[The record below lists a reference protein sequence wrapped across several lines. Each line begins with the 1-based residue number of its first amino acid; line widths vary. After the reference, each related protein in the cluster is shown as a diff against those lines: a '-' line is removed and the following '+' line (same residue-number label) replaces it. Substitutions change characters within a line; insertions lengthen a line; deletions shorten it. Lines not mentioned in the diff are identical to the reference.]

1 MKKKILVVDD
11 NPDIIL
17 TIKLGMEEL
26 SDQFEIVGAS
36 NGNECLEYL
45 DGHEL
50 PSLILLDIMMP
61 GLNGWDTAAE
71 IKKHENWK
79 QIPLVFLSAKTDPF
93 SRTFGGMVSGDYI
106 TKPFDLED
114 LLQRI
119 SSILE

>member
-36 NGNECLEYL
+36 NGNECLDYL
-45 DGHEL
+45 KDHDL

-71 IKKHENWK
+71 IKKHEDWK